1 MNEVLA
7 YAFDPALF
15 SIASPLNTVLILGE
29 FAYLVNELSK
39 LRRKSEELAQE
50 CLRLARGSEERAT
63 NAAREISELA
73 RHVDKAMAE
82 NVVVNRA
89 IRDKLG
95 ILKVEQSLG
104 GGDPSRSWPFDRH
117 PEG

>member
-15 SIASPLNTVLILGE
+15 SIASPLNTLLILGE
-29 FAYLVNELSK
+29 FAYLVNELAK

-63 NAAREISELA
+63 NAAREISITKDRAEKSLA
-73 RHVDKAMAE
+73 EIVIIG
-82 NVVVNRA
+82 RA
-89 IRDKLG
+89 VRDKLG
-95 ILKVEQSLG
+95 LLKVEQSLG
-104 GGDPSRSWPFDRH
+104 GGDPSRSWPFDRNAK
-117 PEG
+117 E